1 VAVFV
6 AFCGGEDS
14 LRMPNSINS
23 FRIGRGRTY
32 RRSRVWY
39 LYYFENGAAESEHLV
54 RRTPTSKRVKK
65 TPPNLR
71 N

>member
-1 VAVFV
+1 
-6 AFCGGEDS
+6 
-14 LRMPNSINS
+14 MPNSINS